1 MNTYIE
7 VLRCQLNV
15 FFKTHLTKEFQEF
28 ITTLGTIIDFRG
40 YLKKTGGGLCRPV
53 TLMAAFWADKEAIC
67 LGWPEEQVPL
77 NAISPETLAGP

>member
-15 FFKTHLTKEFQEF
+15 FFKPHLTKEFQEF

-40 YLKKTGGGLCRPV
+40 YLKK
-53 TLMAAFWADKEAIC
+53 
-67 LGWPEEQVPL
+67 PEVVSAVQLP
-77 NAISPETLAGP
+77 